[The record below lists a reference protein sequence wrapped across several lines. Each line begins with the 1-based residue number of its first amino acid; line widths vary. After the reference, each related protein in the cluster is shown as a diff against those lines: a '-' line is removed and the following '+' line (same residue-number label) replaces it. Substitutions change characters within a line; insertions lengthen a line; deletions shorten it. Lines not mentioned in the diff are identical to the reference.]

1 MNYSTR
7 DTEWATSAKGNT
19 WRRINGVTL
28 IVGQRK
34 DGKWWARRGDEF
46 VKGSFESK
54 IQAKNAAE
62 LGLEGDDRSD
72 NEDDEWLG

>member
-7 DTEWATSAKGNT
+7 YTEWATSAKGNT

-54 IQAKNAAE
+54 TLAKNAAE
-62 LGLEGDDRSD
+62 FGLEWDDRSD